1 MKTII
6 ATVCFLA
13 VICLPAAAE
22 SPGNRTEQDTLKT
35 RIYEGSVSVGYTH
48 MLNFGVRTTHGV
60 RYLDKNLF
68 LGGELWVRKGF
79 QDGFSIRAGFL
90 PRWYFVANRHID
102 TYLGCAVG
110 LTTCSDSP
118 PDVSADIINTFDIG
132 AYFSPEIGIGIRLG
146 NGDYIDL
153 AFDFPLM
160 LWFFNRT
167 SVSTIYDKEET
178 IVKGAKFLFE
188 YRQYPGISIG
198 YRF

>member
-6 ATVCFLA
+6 ATVCLLA
-13 VICLPAAAE
+13 VIYLPAAAE
-22 SPGNRTEQDTLKT
+22 SAEDRVGQDSVKT

-68 LGGELWVRKGF
+68 LGGELWARKGF

-110 LTTCSDSP
+110 LTTSSMAYDNP
-118 PDVSADIINTFDIG
+118 EGKWLDVFELG
-132 AYFSPEIGIGIRLG
+132 AYLTPEIGIGIRLR
-146 NGDYIDL
+146 NGDYIDFAL
-153 AFDFPLM
+153 DFPLWM
-160 LWFFNRT
+160 WFFDRT
-167 SVSTIYDKEET
+167 FTDDVLTHN
-178 IVKGAKFLFE
+178 GGKFNFD
-188 YRQYPGISIG
+188 YRPYPGIIIG

>member
-1 MKTII
+1 MKTFIT
-6 ATVCFLA
+6 TVCLLA
-13 VICLPAAAE
+13 VIYLPAAAE
-22 SPGNRTEQDTLKT
+22 SAEDRVGQDSVKT
-35 RIYEGSVSVGYTH
+35 RIYEGSVSVGVTYIIN
-48 MLNFGVRTTHGV
+48 LGIRTTHGV

-68 LGGELWVRKGF
+68 LGGELWARKGF
-79 QDGFSIRAGFL
+79 MEPFTLRAGFL

-110 LTTCSDSP
+110 LTTGSDAYNNSHGEWL
-118 PDVSADIINTFDIG
+118 DVFEVG
-132 AYFSPEIGIGIRLG
+132 AYLTPEIGIGIRLR